1 LGYWGAKIK
10 IKKNNTNNC
19 LLKTNYDSHTLKA
32 DRYISI
38 AIDEV
43 VTSILSYVSYLQKAG
58 KYILIAIDGV
68 VTPIILLMTKLMF
81 IDTSLRPF
89 WKIRG
94 LILFPFIE
102 CASVP
107 YIGKDVY
114 FIELLTRKYVFGKNV
129 RISNF
134 CKLIGPVEIGDNVS
148 MSNNV
153 EVRHHTV
160 IGNNVGIGPNT
171 LFITD
176 THELGNEKKRVGK
189 HITKKIIIKDGCWIG
204 ANVIIL
210 GGVTIGAGSVIAAGS
225 VVATDIKPNS
235 LVIGDRA
242 KEIRTLRSMSLLRR
256 S

>member
-1 LGYWGAKIK
+1 MTA
-10 IKKNNTNNC
+10 C
-19 LLKTNYDSHTLKA
+19 LLKITSGSYLLNAGSRISISINGIITHIITYYSYLLKA
-32 DRYISI
+32 C
-38 AIDEV
+38 
-43 VTSILSYVSYLQKAG
+43 
-58 KYILIAIDGV
+58 KYITIAVDGV
-68 VTPIILLMTKLMF
+68 VTPIILLMTKLIF
-81 IDTSLRPF
+81 IDTSLRPL

-94 LILFPFIE
+94 LLLFPFIK

-114 FIELLTRKYVFGKNV
+114 FIELLTRKYIFGKNV
-129 RISNF
+129 SISNF
-134 CKLIGPVEIGDNVS
+134 CKLIGPIEIGDNVS

-176 THELGNEKKRVGK
+176 THELGTEKNRVGK

-210 GGVTIGAGSVIAAGS
+210 GGETIGAGSVIAAGS
-225 VVATDIKPNS
+225 VVSTNVKPNS
-235 LVIGDRA
+235 FVVGDRA
-242 KEIRTLRSMSLLRR
+242 KEIRTLRSMNSLRR
-256 S
+256 SQ

>member
-1 LGYWGAKIK
+1 MTKLKYITDCLPKITYGSYLLNAGRRISISIDK
-10 IKKNNTNNC
+10 FVTYIVTYYSY
-19 LLKTNYDSHTLKA
+19 LLKVCKYLT
-32 DRYISI
+32 IS
-38 AIDEV
+38 V
-43 VTSILSYVSYLQKAG
+43 
-58 KYILIAIDGV
+58 DGII
-68 VTPIILLMTKLMF
+68 TPVILLMTKLVF
-81 IDTSLRPF
+81 IDTSLRPL

-94 LILFPFIE
+94 FILFPFIK

-107 YIGKDVY
+107 YIGKNVY
-114 FIELLTRKYVFGKNV
+114 FIELLTRKYIFGKNV
-129 RISNF
+129 YISNF
-134 CKLIGPVEIGDNVS
+134 CKLIGPIEIGDNVS

-189 HITKKIIIKDGCWIG
+189 HITKKIIIEDGCWIG

-225 VVATDIKPNS
+225 VVATNVKPNS
-235 LVIGDRA
+235 FVVGDRA
-242 KEIRTLRSMSLLRR
+242 KEIRTLRSMNSLRR
-256 S
+256 SQ

>member
-1 LGYWGAKIK
+1 MINL
-10 IKKNNTNNC
+10 KNITFC
-19 LLKTNYDSHTLKA
+19 LSEIIYGSYLLKISKYTVAGIDRVITHIVLK
-32 DRYISI
+32 I
-38 AIDEV
+38 
-43 VTSILSYVSYLQKAG
+43 G
-58 KYILIAIDGV
+58 KYIKYIAIVIDGI
-68 VTPIILLMTKLMF
+68 VTPIILLMTKLLF
-81 IDTSLRPF
+81 IDTSLRPL

-114 FIELLTRKYVFGKNV
+114 FIELLTRKYTFGKNV

-134 CKLIGPVEIGDNVS
+134 CKLIGPIEIGDNVS

-189 HITKKIIIKDGCWIG
+189 HITKKIIIEDGCWIG
-204 ANVIIL
+204 ANVIVL
-210 GGVTIGAGSVIAAGS
+210 GGVTIGAGSIIAAGS
-225 VVATDIKPNS
+225 VVATDIKPNTF
-235 LVIGDRA
+235 VAGDRA
-242 KEIRTLRSMSLLRR
+242 KEIRELRKMSFLRR
-256 S
+256 SQ

>member
-1 LGYWGAKIK
+1 MIEQKNIAVYLPKI
-10 IKKNNTNNC
+10 ISGSY
-19 LLKTNYDSHTLKA
+19 LLK
-32 DRYISI
+32 I
-38 AIDEV
+38 
-43 VTSILSYVSYLQKAG
+43 G
-58 KYILIAIDGV
+58 KYIAIAIDGV
-68 VTPIILLMTKLMF
+68 VTPIILLMTKLIF
-81 IDTSLRPF
+81 IDTSLRPL

-94 LILFPFIE
+94 LILFPFIK

-160 IGNNVGIGPNT
+160 IGNHVGIGPNT

-176 THELGNEKKRVGK
+176 THQLGSEKERVGK
-189 HITKKIIIKDGCWIG
+189 HITKKIIIEDGCWIG

-225 VVATDIKPNS
+225 IVATNVKPNS
-235 LVIGDRA
+235 LVVGDRA
-242 KEIRTLRSMSLLRR
+242 KEIRTLRGMSSLRR
-256 S
+256 IQQTTTQLKTE

>member
-1 LGYWGAKIK
+1 MINL
-10 IKKNNTNNC
+10 KNITFC
-19 LLKTNYDSHTLKA
+19 LSEITYGSYLLKISKYTVAGIDSVITPIILK
-32 DRYISI
+32 
-38 AIDEV
+38 
-43 VTSILSYVSYLQKAG
+43 TG
-58 KYILIAIDGV
+58 KYIKYIPIVIDGI
-68 VTPIILLMTKLMF
+68 VTPIILLMTKLIF
-81 IDTSLRPF
+81 IDTSLRPL

-114 FIELLTRKYVFGKNV
+114 FIELLTRKYTFGKNV

-134 CKLIGPVEIGDNVS
+134 CKLIGPIEIGDNVS

-189 HITKKIIIKDGCWIG
+189 HITKKIIIEDGCWIG
-204 ANVIIL
+204 ANVIVL
-210 GGVTIGAGSVIAAGS
+210 GGVTIGAGSIIAAGS
-225 VVATDIKPNS
+225 IVSTNVKPNS
-235 LVIGDRA
+235 FVAGVRA
-242 KEIRTLRSMSLLRR
+242 KEIRTLGV
-256 S
+256 

>member
-1 LGYWGAKIK
+1 MIKRKNRDDNLSKI
-10 IKKNNTNNC
+10 T
-19 LLKTNYDSHTLKA
+19 YG
-32 DRYISI
+32 
-38 AIDEV
+38 
-43 VTSILSYVSYLQKAG
+43 SYLLKAG
-58 KYILIAIDGV
+58 KYVLIIIDGV
-68 VTPIILLMTKLMF
+68 VTPIILLMTKLIF
-81 IDTSLRPF
+81 IDTSLKQL

-94 LILFPFIE
+94 LTLVPFIK

-129 RISNF
+129 FISNY

-148 MSNNV
+148 MSTNV

-176 THELGNEKKRVGK
+176 THALGNRNNRVGK
-189 HITKKIIIKDGCWIG
+189 HITKKIIIEDGCWIG

-225 VVATDIKPNS
+225 VVATNVKPNS
-235 LVIGDRA
+235 LVVGDRA
-242 KEIRTLRSMSLLRR
+242 KEIRTLRSMNSLR
-256 S
+256 

>member
-1 LGYWGAKIK
+1 MIR
-10 IKKNNTNNC
+10 KKNIYNC
-19 LLKTNYDSHTLKA
+19 LQNMKCDTYTLKA
-32 DRYISI
+32 GRYISI
-38 AIDEV
+38 LINEV
-43 VTSILSYVSYLQKAG
+43 VNSIMTYVSHILKIG
-58 KYILIAIDGV
+58 KLTLITIDGV
-68 VTPIILLMTKLMF
+68 ITPIILLMTKLIF
-81 IDTSLRPF
+81 IDTSLRPL

-94 LILFPFIE
+94 LILFPFIK

-114 FIELLTRKYVFGKNV
+114 FIELLTRKYIFGKNV

-134 CKLIGPVEIGDNVS
+134 CKLIGPVKIGDNVS

-171 LFITD
+171 IFMTD
-176 THELGNEKKRVGK
+176 THELGNEKKRVGR
-189 HITKKIIIKDGCWIG
+189 HVTKNIIVEDGCWIG
-204 ANVIIL
+204 ANVVIL

-225 VVATDIKPNS
+225 VVATDVKPNS
-235 LVIGDRA
+235 LVVGDRA
-242 KEIRTLRSMSLLRR
+242 KEIRTLRSMNLLRR

>member
-1 LGYWGAKIK
+1 MG
-10 IKKNNTNNC
+10 KKKNTNNY
-19 LLKTNYDSHTLKA
+19 LQKDDYDYYILKIS
-32 DRYISI
+32 RYISLI
-38 AIDEV
+38 VDQVI
-43 VTSILSYVSYLQKAG
+43 TSIKTYVSYILKAG
-58 KYILIAIDGV
+58 KCTLIAIDGV
-68 VTPIILLMTKLMF
+68 ITPIILLMIKLIF
-81 IDTSLRPF
+81 IDTSLRPL

-94 LILFPFIE
+94 LILFPFIK

-114 FIELLTRKYVFGKNV
+114 FIELLTRQYIFGKNV

-134 CKLIGPVEIGDNVS
+134 CKLIGPVKIGDNVS

-171 LFITD
+171 IFMTD

-189 HITKKIIIKDGCWIG
+189 HITKKIIIEDGCWIG
-204 ANVIIL
+204 SNVIIL

-225 VVATDIKPNS
+225 VVATDVKPNS
-235 LVIGDRA
+235 LVVGDRA
-242 KEIRTLRSMSLLRR
+242 KEIRTLRSMNLLRR
-256 S
+256 L

>member
-1 LGYWGAKIK
+1 LGFWGANIK
-10 IKKNNTNNC
+10 IKGNNKDIC
-19 LLKTNYDSHTLKA
+19 LLKINSNSRTLKT
-32 DRYISI
+32 DRCISI
-38 AIDEV
+38 AIDEI
-43 VTSILSYVSYLQKAG
+43 VTFIITYVSYLLKAC
-58 KYILIAIDGV
+58 KYILVAIDGV

-81 IDTSLRPF
+81 IDTSLRPL

-153 EVRHHTV
+153 EVRHHTI

-189 HITKKIIIKDGCWIG
+189 HITKKIIIEDGCWIG

-225 VVATDIKPNS
+225 IVATNIKPNS

-256 S
+256 

>member
-1 LGYWGAKIK
+1 MINL
-10 IKKNNTNNC
+10 KNRTFC
-19 LLKTNYDSHTLKA
+19 LSEITYGSYLLKISK
-32 DRYISI
+32 YIVTGINS
-38 AIDEV
+38 V
-43 VTSILSYVSYLQKAG
+43 VTHIILKTG
-58 KYILIAIDGV
+58 KYINYILIVIDGI
-68 VTPIILLMTKLMF
+68 VTPIILLMTKLIF
-81 IDTSLRPF
+81 IDTSLRPL

-107 YIGKDVY
+107 YVGKDVY
-114 FIELLTRKYVFGKNV
+114 FIELLTRKYTFGKNV

-134 CKLIGPVEIGDNVS
+134 CKLIGPIEIGDNVS

-189 HITKKIIIKDGCWIG
+189 HITKKIIIEDGCWIG

-225 VVATDIKPNS
+225 IVSSNVKPNS
-235 LVIGDRA
+235 FVVGVRA
-242 KEIRTLRSMSLLRR
+242 KEIRTLRRMINLRR
-256 S
+256 SQ

>member
-1 LGYWGAKIK
+1 MSKLKYITACLPKITCGSYLLNAGRHMS
-10 IKKNNTNNC
+10 ISIDGIRTHIITYYFY
-19 LLKTNYDSHTLKA
+19 LLKIY
-32 DRYISI
+32 RYI
-38 AIDEV
+38 
-43 VTSILSYVSYLQKAG
+43 TIL
-58 KYILIAIDGV
+58 IDGV
-68 VTPIILLMTKLMF
+68 ITPIILLILKLIF
-81 IDTSLRPF
+81 IDTSLRPL

-94 LILFPFIE
+94 LILFPFIK

-114 FIELLTRKYVFGKNV
+114 FIELLTRKYVFGRNV
-129 RISNF
+129 CISNF

-160 IGNNVGIGPNT
+160 IGNDVGIGPNT

-176 THELGNEKKRVGK
+176 THELGLEERRVGK
-189 HITKKIIIKDGCWIG
+189 HITKKIIVEDGSWIG

-225 VVATDIKPNS
+225 VVAKNIKPNS
-235 LVIGDRA
+235 FVVGDRA
-242 KEIRTLRSMSLLRR
+242 KEIRTLRSMSSLRR
-256 S
+256 SR

>member
-1 LGYWGAKIK
+1 
-10 IKKNNTNNC
+10 
-19 LLKTNYDSHTLKA
+19 
-32 DRYISI
+32 
-38 AIDEV
+38 
-43 VTSILSYVSYLQKAG
+43 
-58 KYILIAIDGV
+58 
-68 VTPIILLMTKLMF
+68 MTKLVFM
-81 IDTSLRPF
+81 DTDIKQILI
-89 WKIRG
+89 IRG

-176 THELGNEKKRVGK
+176 THELGDKTNRVGK
-189 HITKKIIIKDGCWIG
+189 HITKKIIVEDGCWIG

-210 GGVTIGAGSVIAAGS
+210 GGVTIGAGSLIAAGS
-225 VVATDIKPNS
+225 VVATNIKPNS
-235 LVIGDRA
+235 FVVGYRA
-242 KEIRTLRSMSLLRR
+242 KEIRTLRNMSSLRR
-256 S
+256 SQ

>member
-1 LGYWGAKIK
+1 MNAEPNASNRSESVTWIMIKRKNIAVNLSKI
-10 IKKNNTNNC
+10 T
-19 LLKTNYDSHTLKA
+19 YG
-32 DRYISI
+32 
-38 AIDEV
+38 
-43 VTSILSYVSYLQKAG
+43 SYLLKAG
-58 KYILIAIDGV
+58 KYISIAIDGV
-68 VTPIILLMTKLMF
+68 VTPIILLMTKLIF
-81 IDTSLRPF
+81 IDTSLRPL

-148 MSNNV
+148 MSTNV

-176 THELGNEKKRVGK
+176 THGLGNGKNRVGK
-189 HITKKIIIKDGCWIG
+189 HITKKIIIEDGCWIG

-225 VVATDIKPNS
+225 VVAKNVKPNS
-235 LVIGDRA
+235 LVVGDRA
-242 KEIRTLRSMSLLRR
+242 KEIRTLRSMSSLR
-256 S
+256 SS

>member
-1 LGYWGAKIK
+1 MINL
-10 IKKNNTNNC
+10 KNRTFCLSEIINGSY
-19 LLKTNYDSHTLKA
+19 LLKISKHIVTEIDS
-32 DRYISI
+32 
-38 AIDEV
+38 V
-43 VTSILSYVSYLQKAG
+43 VTYILKTG
-58 KYILIAIDGV
+58 KYVKYIPMVIDGI
-68 VTPIILLMTKLMF
+68 VTPIILLMTKLIF
-81 IDTSLRPF
+81 IDTSLRPL

-107 YIGKDVY
+107 SIGKDVY
-114 FIELLTRKYVFGKNV
+114 FIELLTRKYTFGKNV
-129 RISNF
+129 RISNL
-134 CKLIGPVEIGDNVS
+134 CKLIGPVKIGDNVS

-153 EVRHHTV
+153 EIRHHTV

-189 HITKKIIIKDGCWIG
+189 HLTKKIIIEDGCWIG

-225 VVATDIKPNS
+225 IVSSNVKPNS
-235 LVIGDRA
+235 FVAGVRA
-242 KEIRTLRSMSLLRR
+242 KEIRTLRSMSNLRG
-256 S
+256 SQ